1 LEVKGT
7 GRALSHGAIS
17 ILNAFPTGK
26 GGALGVDLWTR
37 AKVSLQEGPG
47 EISGF
52 VSSDPQESN
61 GLAVIVAQ
69 KTLEHYGYERK
80 LHGEV
85 ITSSN
90 IPAAVGLKSSSAAA
104 NAIAL
109 ATAAA
114 IDEEPDDD
122 TLLAIG
128 VEASI
133 EAGVSLT
140 GAYDDSFASYHGGGV
155 LTDNDHRKVEKILRI
170 PREIMILILVPPRK
184 TRTGQLDRAR
194 FSPIQRISELAYGE
208 ASNGHVW
215 DALTLNGLA
224 ISSVLGEDPRP
235 ALSAIEAGA
244 LGAGLSGKGPAVAA
258 VVSENRSNA
267 VRQALE
273 KFDGRIIETNP
284 NFTKAMIET

>member
-1 LEVKGT
+1 MKGT
-7 GRALSHGAIS
+7 GQALSHGAIS

-37 AKVSLQEGPG
+37 AKINLREGPG

-52 VSSDPQESN
+52 ISSDPQESTR
-61 GLAVIVAQ
+61 LTVTVVQ

-104 NAIAL
+104 NAVAL
-109 ATAAA
+109 ATAFAL
-114 IDEEPDDD
+114 DEQPDDD
-122 TLLAIG
+122 ALVEIA

-133 EAGVSLT
+133 ESGVSLT
-140 GAYDDSFASYHGGGV
+140 GAYDDSFASYHGGAV
-155 LTDNDHRKVEKILRI
+155 LTDNDRRRVEKILKV
-170 PREIMILILVPPRK
+170 PRDFKILILVPPRK
-184 TRTGQLDRAR
+184 IRTGQLDRTR
-194 FSPIQRISELAYGE
+194 FAPIRRISELAYGE
-208 ASNGHVW
+208 ASNGHIW

-224 ISSVLGEDPRP
+224 LSSVLGEDPRP

-258 VVSENRSNA
+258 IVDENSSKA
-267 VRQALE
+267 VRQAFE
-273 KFDGRIIETNP
+273 RFDGRIIETNP
-284 NFTKAMIET
+284 NFTKAMVET